1 MRKIEEK
8 NNPLITIV
16 TIGVVAVLTGVV
28 AASGYAEM
36 QLPPL
41 LPSVVIMLVM
51 ISWKIVDS
59 IVTKLKNRRSDDR
72 E

>member
-8 NNPLITIV
+8 KNPLITIV

-28 AASGYAEM
+28 VASGYAKI
-36 QLPPL
+36 QIPPV

-51 ISWKIVDS
+51 ISWKIIDS
-59 IVTKLKNRRSDDR
+59 IVTKLKNRKQDDS

>member
-8 NNPLITIV
+8 KNPLITIV
-16 TIGVVAVLTGVV
+16 TIGVVAALTGVV
-28 AASGYAEM
+28 VASGYAEI
-36 QLPPL
+36 QIPPV

-59 IVTKLKNRRSDDR
+59 IVTKLKNRKPDDS